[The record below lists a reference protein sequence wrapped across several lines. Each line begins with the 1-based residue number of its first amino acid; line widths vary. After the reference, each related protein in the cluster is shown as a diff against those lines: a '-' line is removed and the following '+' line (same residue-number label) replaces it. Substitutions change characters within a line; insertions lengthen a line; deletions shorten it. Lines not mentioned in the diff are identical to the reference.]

1 MMKYLI
7 GLLAV
12 IFMLGT
18 FNIKIIPAQA
28 GAVELSTP
36 RAAVQL
42 TPEELLDTSVKF
54 EEDVLMIDIAGSIID
69 KKWMGSGVI
78 IGDGTRVLTVYHVCK
93 SKKPGQI
100 LGGRFK
106 VIGSK
111 KTILTSKNKRIN
123 VKKIIYKDSKN
134 DICVVEL
141 DERAGD
147 PADASAFLP
156 ESGDEIYLIGAP
168 KGLWSAGPHIID
180 GRFVGIR
187 RDPING
193 IHHGF
198 AEYTLHAAPG
208 ASGSPIFYKGRVIGL
223 LSHGHRQYSNVA
235 YGPSLAQVRKAI
247 AESKK
252 QE

>member
-78 IGDGTRVLTVYHVCK
+78 IGDGTRVLLDAGTRDGVIFGMKFLAQDIDTKSTHICTVIEASLSRSIC
-93 SKKPGQI
+93 
-100 LGGRFK
+100 FF
-106 VIGSK
+106 
-111 KTILTSKNKRIN
+111 N
-123 VKKIIYKDSKN
+123 VKKFEQTPQT
-134 DICVVEL
+134 VV
-141 DERAGD
+141 
-147 PADASAFLP
+147 
-156 ESGDEIYLIGAP
+156 
-168 KGLWSAGPHIID
+168 
-180 GRFVGIR
+180 FVV
-187 RDPING
+187 
-193 IHHGF
+193 
-198 AEYTLHAAPG
+198 
-208 ASGSPIFYKGRVIGL
+208 S
-223 LSHGHRQYSNVA
+223 Q
-235 YGPSLAQVRKAI
+235 
-247 AESKK
+247 
-252 QE
+252 